1 MPPWMVL
8 AIAVPFDF
16 HIAGAVL
23 KEWASEA
30 QEQWLTDGDNFE
42 KFASGKITMSERRV
56 LMTYWIGYAWE
67 KMKWAKHGEMRHR
80 AFEALLAC
88 FLLLGPLLTTI
99 LPRLLLPPWVVL
111 ATRAIVDAIALTIA
125 AATLDVSCSCHC

>member
-8 AIAVPFDF
+8 VIAVPFDF

-30 QEQWLTDGDNFE
+30 QEQWLTEGDNFE
-42 KFASGKITMSERRV
+42 KFSSGKLTMSERRV

-67 KMKWAKHGEMRHR
+67 RMKLAKNAEMRYH
-80 AFEALLAC
+80 AFGALLGC
-88 FLLLGPLLTTI
+88 LELLGQLLTTI
-99 LPRLLLPPWVVL
+99 LPTLLLPPWVVL
-111 ATRAIVDAIALTIA
+111 ATRALADPHLVTIV
-125 AATLDVSCSCHC
+125 AATLDLDLSC